1 MFILLTL
8 RKSVIT
14 PKKDPPIPDPPF
26 SRWKVMYACILLICG
41 NIEHFFTFGPPIKNN
56 VD

>member
-14 PKKDPPIPDPPF
+14 PKKDPPTPDPPF
-26 SRWKVMYACILLICG
+26 SRWKVMYVCILLIYTKISC
-41 NIEHFFTFGPPIKNN
+41 FFTFGPPIKNN